1 MLEVVSDVSGDQ
13 SSVGL
18 CGGELAA
25 GNAGCLG
32 LRGSCLHLGP
42 TDDR

>member
-1 MLEVVSDVSGDQ
+1 MEVVSGVSGDQ

-18 CGGELAA
+18 RGGELTA
-25 GNAGCLG
+25 GTAGCLG
-32 LRGSCLHLGP
+32 LRGWCLHPGP